1 MSACWL
7 LIQSMLVE
15 KNVKIYECVQG
26 DRVWREREEG
36 TRGRERKERG
46 KREGGNEERR

>member
-36 TRGRERKERG
+36 TRGREGEKGEREERG
-46 KREGGNEERR
+46 RE